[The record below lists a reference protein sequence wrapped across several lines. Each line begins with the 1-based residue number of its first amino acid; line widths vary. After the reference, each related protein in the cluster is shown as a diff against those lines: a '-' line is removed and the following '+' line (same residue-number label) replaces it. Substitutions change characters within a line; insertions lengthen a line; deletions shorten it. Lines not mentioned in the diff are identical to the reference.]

1 MRIITVVGLIAV
13 VITGAA
19 VLSGF
24 PSRLLAEASSA
35 TSQNLC
41 SKVFISGLDPKQAF
55 DEHMAPEP
63 GMFLISW
70 AMAPEI
76 DRVRGEVRTSIAGFY
91 SRRSAFAAGRG
102 CTLSYTRFDAPLPL
116 SAPPTVQALQ
126 PPMAGDQT
134 VVASNPRVRA
144 AIDRAFVEPGGEPLR
159 TKAVVVLHEGRL
171 IGERYAPSV
180 GPDTPLLGHS
190 ITKSVVNALV
200 GVLVRDGKLS
210 VTDSAPVPAWQSA
223 GDTRRAITIENLLRM
238 NAGFGFD
245 EGGGASTATHMWFA
259 EPDTARF
266 AASAELQSAPGTR
279 WGYSSRSFTLLSR
292 IVADRL
298 KASPQAFQDFAW
310 RELFGPLGMNS
321 FTPEFDASGTFMG
334 AQASFATPRDW
345 TRFGQLYL
353 DDGMVAGQRILP
365 EGWVKCTTTPTK
377 GSGYGA
383 GFWLNNTDEV
393 IEPWSMRWGMP
404 GAPRDAFM
412 ARGYMGQYIVVIP
425 SAKLVIVRFGQS
437 HGKGAGIESVGALVS
452 SVVEAL
458 KAP

>member
-1 MRIITVVGLIAV
+1 MRFLAILIFIAALINAAMAV
-13 VITGAA
+13 
-19 VLSGF
+19 SGIN
-24 PSRLLAEASSA
+24 STLLAEASSA
-35 TSQNLC
+35 TSQTLC
-41 SKVFISGLDPKQAF
+41 SKVFISGLDPKRAF

-63 GMFLISW
+63 GMFLITW
-70 AMAPEI
+70 AIAPDI
-76 DRVRGEVRTSIAGFY
+76 DRARGEVKTTIAGFY
-91 SRRSAFAAGRG
+91 PRRSVYAAGRG
-102 CTLSYTRFDAPLPL
+102 CTLAFPDFEDPVPL
-116 SAPPTVQALQ
+116 SGRPPVQALQ
-126 PPMAGDQT
+126 PPLAGDET
-134 VVASNPRVRA
+134 VMASNPVVRA
-144 AIDRAFVEPGGEPLR
+144 AIDMAFAETDASPLQ

-171 IGERYAPSV
+171 IGERYAPGV
-180 GPDTPLLGHS
+180 GPGTPLLGHS

-200 GVLVRDGKLS
+200 GVLARDGKLS
-210 VTDSAPVPAWQSA
+210 VSDKAPIRAWQSA
-223 GDTRRAITIENLLRM
+223 DDERQAITIENLLRM

-245 EGGGASTATHMWFA
+245 EGGGASVATHMWYG
-259 EPDTARF
+259 EPDTAAF

-279 WGYSSRSFTLLSR
+279 WGYSSRNFTLLSR

-298 KASPQAFQDFAW
+298 KANPQAFRDFAW

-321 FTPEFDASGTFMG
+321 FTPEFDATGTFMG

-345 TRFGQLYL
+345 ARFGQLYL
-353 DDGMVAGQRILP
+353 DDGMVAGQRLLP
-365 EGWVKCTTTPTK
+365 EGWVKWTTAPTK

-393 IEPWSMRWGMP
+393 IEPWGMRWGIP

-412 ARGYMGQYIVVIP
+412 ARGYMGQYIVIIP

-452 SVVEAL
+452 SVVKAL

>member
-1 MRIITVVGLIAV
+1 MRIVTVFGFLAAV
-13 VITGAA
+13 MTGAA

-24 PSRLLAEASSA
+24 PSRLFAEASSA
-35 TSQNLC
+35 TSQTLC

-55 DEHMAPEP
+55 DDHMAPEP

-70 AMAPEI
+70 AVVPDI
-76 DRVRGEVRTSIAGFY
+76 DRVRGEVRTTIAGFY
-91 SRRSAFAAGRG
+91 PRRSVYAAGRG
-102 CTLSYTRFDAPLPL
+102 CTLSYPGFENPLPL
-116 SAPPTVQALQ
+116 GALPPVQALQ
-126 PPMAGDQT
+126 PPLAGEQT
-134 VVASNPRVRA
+134 VVATNPLVRA
-144 AIDRAFVEPGGEPLR
+144 AIDRAFTDTSGDPLR

-171 IGERYAPSV
+171 IGERYAPGV
-180 GPDTPLLGHS
+180 GPGTPLLGHS

-200 GVLVRDGKLS
+200 GVLARDGMLS
-210 VTDSAPVPAWQSA
+210 VSDKAPVRAWQSA
-223 GDTRRAITIENLLRM
+223 DDERQAITIENLLRM

-245 EGGGASTATHMWFA
+245 EGGGASVATHMWYG
-259 EPDTARF
+259 EPDTADF
-266 AASAELQSAPGTR
+266 AASAELQSAPGTH

-298 KASPQAFQDFAW
+298 KANPQELRDFAW
-310 RELFGPLGMNS
+310 RELFGPLGMTS
-321 FTPEFDASGTFMG
+321 FTPEFDATGTFMG

-345 TRFGQLYL
+345 ARFGQLYL
-353 DDGMVAGQRILP
+353 DDGVVAGKRILP
-365 EGWVKCTTTPTK
+365 EGWVKWTTTPTP

-393 IEPWSMRWGMP
+393 IEPWNMRWGIP

-412 ARGYMGQYIVVIP
+412 ARGYMGQYIVIIP
-425 SAKLVIVRFGQS
+425 SARLVIVRFGQS

>member
-1 MRIITVVGLIAV
+1 MRMITVLGLLAV

-19 VLSGF
+19 VLTGF

-41 SKVFISGLDPKQAF
+41 SKVFISGLDPQQAF
-55 DEHMAPEP
+55 DDHMAPEP
-63 GMFLISW
+63 GMFLIDW
-70 AMAPEI
+70 AMSPEI
-76 DRVRGEVRTSIAGFY
+76 DRANGEVRTTIAGFY
-91 SRRSAFAAGRG
+91 PRRSANAAGRG
-102 CTLSYTRFDAPLPL
+102 CTLSYPGVEDPSPL
-116 SAPPTVQALQ
+116 SAPPPVQALQ
-126 PPMAGDQT
+126 PPLAGEQT
-134 VVASNPRVRA
+134 VVASNPLVRA
-144 AIDRAFVEPGGEPLR
+144 AVDRAFTETGGTLLR

-171 IGERYAPSV
+171 IGERYAQGV
-180 GPDTPLLGHS
+180 GPGTPLLGHS
-190 ITKSVVNALV
+190 ITKSVVNALI

-210 VTDSAPVPAWQSA
+210 VTDSAPIPAWQSA
-223 GDTRRAITIENLLRM
+223 GDKRRAITIENLLRM

-266 AASAELQSAPGTR
+266 AASAELQSSPGTR

-292 IVADRL
+292 IAADRL
-298 KASPQAFQDFAW
+298 NANPQAFRDFAW

-321 FTPEFDASGTFMG
+321 FTPEFDATGTFMG

-345 TRFGQLYL
+345 ARFGQLYL
-353 DDGMVAGQRILP
+353 DDGVVAGQRILP
-365 EGWVKCTTTPTK
+365 EGWVKWTTTPTK
-377 GSGYGA
+377 DSGYGA
-383 GFWLNNTDEV
+383 GFWLNNSDEV
-393 IEPWSMRWGMP
+393 IEPWNMRWGIP

-412 ARGYMGQYIVVIP
+412 ARGYMGQYIVIIP